1 MCWIMENKLKED
13 PMKRILPLLVMC
25 ILSTLSIY
33 GQKKSDLISQID
45 VLKTELDSVKGLVSG
60 AQRGERLSANKA
72 ESLQAQVDELHAAN
86 ATLLKNLNNF
96 ATVSSKN
103 SDNVSRAME
112 SLQAKE
118 SQLKA
123 INDAI
128 ASNDSTAIV
137 VLTNAKQSL
146 GENAKI
152 GISNGALVISEGL
165 ETLFGGSSNVTLT
178 PEAEPW
184 LEKIA
189 TILKANPK
197 MDLTVEGLS
206 MTGEL
211 DLAGQQAT
219 AISALLQQKFEI
231 DPERVTALGKDGN
244 LKEGI
249 ALVVH
254 PKYDAFYAMVKENMK
269 NGN

>member
-1 MCWIMENKLKED
+1 
-13 PMKRILPLLVMC
+13 MKKMLPLLVIC
-25 ILSTLSIY
+25 IISVVSLHA
-33 GQKKSDLISQID
+33 QKKSELIAKINDLR
-45 VLKTELDSVKGLVSG
+45 TELDSVKGLVSD
-60 AQRGERLSANKA
+60 AQRGERLSTAKSTA
-72 ESLQAQVDELHAAN
+72 YQAQVVELQDAN
-86 ATLLKNLNNF
+86 ATLLQNLNNF

-128 ASNDSTAIV
+128 ARNDSTAVV
-137 VLTNAKQSL
+137 VLTNAKKSM
-146 GENAKI
+146 GENARI
-152 GISNGALVISEGL
+152 GISNGALVISEGF
-165 ETLFGGSSNVTLT
+165 ETIFGESSNVALT

-189 TILKANPK
+189 NILKANPK
-197 MDLTVEGLS
+197 MDLTIEGLS

-219 AISALLQQKFEI
+219 AISLALQQKFEI
-231 DPERVTALGKDGN
+231 NPERITAKGKDGN
-244 LKEGI
+244 LKEG
-249 ALVVH
+249 LVLKIH
-254 PKYDAFYAMVKENMK
+254 PKYAAFYMMVKENMK

>member
-1 MCWIMENKLKED
+1 
-13 PMKRILPLLVMC
+13 MKKMLPLLV
-25 ILSTLSIY
+25 IGIISAVSLH
-33 GQKKSDLISQID
+33 GQKKSELLAKITELRI
-45 VLKTELDSVKGLVSG
+45 ELDSVKGLVAD
-60 AQRGERLSANKA
+60 AQRGERLSTAKSTA
-72 ESLQAQVDELHAAN
+72 YQAQVVELQEAN
-86 ATLLKNLNNF
+86 ATLLQNLNSF

-103 SDNVSRAME
+103 SDNVTRAME

-128 ASNDSTAIV
+128 ARNDSTAV
-137 VLTNAKQSL
+137 VVMTNAKKSL
-146 GENAKI
+146 GENARI
-152 GISNGALVISEGL
+152 GISNGGLVITEGF
-165 ETLFGGSSNVTLT
+165 ESLFGDSSNAVLT

-189 TILKANPK
+189 NILKANPK
-197 MDLTVEGLS
+197 MGLTVEGLS

-219 AISALLQQKFEI
+219 AISLALQQKFGI
-231 DPERVTALGKDGN
+231 DPERITVRGKDGN
-244 LKEGI
+244 LKEGMVFKI
-249 ALVVH
+249 H
-254 PKYDAFYAMVKENMK
+254 PKYDAFYMMVKENMK